1 MRSRY
6 RWIAAITIVG
16 AVAATP
22 SAQGV
27 NNVDPQVTDAVTQA
41 NVKVLGDAPAMAI
54 GNLYQATAQSL
65 GALLND
71 PTTARQTVQNSQSL
85 TAQGV
90 TRLYTVDTAPSAAPT
105 SRLASIRQ
113 DSEAKVLRKI
123 DAMAQRL
130 HECGEACVL
139 NLHVHTPEGEQVDAR
154 GHTCD
159 AGDFEIAGTD
169 ISTTDPVSPAQL
181 LATCIVARMESHSN
195 VDVEGVAWVVPD
207 APAGARTASVVSVD
221 MYVQRLP

>member
-1 MRSRY
+1 MRIRY

-22 SAQGV
+22 SAHGV
-27 NNVDPQVTDAVTQA
+27 NSVDPQVTDAVTQA

-54 GNLYQATAQSL
+54 GNLYQANAQSL

-85 TAQGV
+85 TTQGI
-90 TRLYTVDTAPSAAPT
+90 TRLYTVDTAPSSAPT
-105 SRLASIRQ
+105 PRLASALQ
-113 DSEAKVLRKI
+113 DSQAKVLRKI

-130 HECGEACVL
+130 DECGEACVL
-139 NLHVHTPEGEQVDAR
+139 NLHVHIPAGELVDAR

-159 AGDFEIAGTD
+159 AGAFEIAGID
-169 ISTTDPVSPAQL
+169 ISATDPVSPAQL

-195 VDVEGVAWVVPD
+195 VNVEGVAWVVPD
-207 APAGARTASVVSVD
+207 APAETRTASVMSVD